1 MIPITFDGNPVYG
14 VLASD
19 GLGVRVRVSIDEREQ
34 LGLVPG
40 RQVRVEAP
48 GHAGTYLLTAADEA
62 PPVVWLRLLPL
73 ASRIAS

>member
-1 MIPITFDGNPVYG
+1 MIPITFDGKPVYG

-48 GHAGTYLLTAADEA
+48 GHAGTYLLTAADES
-62 PPVVWLRLLPL
+62 PPIVWLRLVPL
-73 ASRIAS
+73 ASRIAG